1 MGPSGQGLKCSGLEP
16 APASPQQ
23 VIALSPGQVPKESVP
38 KESFPTP
45 NISPSHGHPPVSVTQ
60 VSGEG
65 IAVRKSLRA
74 STSYLHPRPSTPQT
88 SSSCR
93 SPSSCKTCF
102 RALATTCFL
111 LLRKSLSS
119 TLRSKPRR
127 TASSSGLGRY
137 RSQGSGGTCIAQP
150 LVGEAHSD
158 CRINSLLPTPKAILY
173 TTLPDSCDYPG
184 LPRM

>member
-1 MGPSGQGLKCSGLEP
+1 MY
-16 APASPQQ
+16 
-23 VIALSPGQVPKESVP
+23 I
-38 KESFPTP
+38 
-45 NISPSHGHPPVSVTQ
+45 H
-60 VSGEG
+60 GEG

-111 LLRKSLSS
+111 LLRKALSS

-173 TTLPDSCDYPG
+173 TTPVTTPVFHVCEWPLPALSFELQLHSWG
-184 LPRM
+184 LKSEQETLLRLF